1 MKVCSTMKRRS
12 ILYCKNTTNMIHYVA
27 IIVIVIFATWFT
39 YLTYKVY
46 QACFGSRNDTRDT
59 FSSDDGEENLDLD
72 SIYSRLTRTNTNV

>member
-1 MKVCSTMKRRS
+1 MFYNEKKKYIV
-12 ILYCKNTTNMIHYVA
+12 LQNTTNMIHYVA

-59 FSSDDGEENLDLD
+59 FSSDDGEEKLDLD